1 MSDVPDIYTNAVSVS
16 ASLYEVTLGLFL
28 VTPEVDEPEPRKPK
42 PVARVRMSPQQAMA
56 LSLALTA
63 HLEIYGEQFTEI
75 FLPDELVMR
84 LSGEETGET
93 T

>member
-1 MSDVPDIYTNAVSVS
+1 MNNVPDIYTNATEIT
-16 ASLYEVTLGLFL
+16 ASLYEVAFGFYL
-28 VTPEVDEPEPRKPK
+28 VTTTPGEEGGERRLV
-42 PVARVRMSPQQAMA
+42 VRVRMSPQQAMA
-56 LSLALTA
+56 LNLLLDR
-63 HLEIYGEQFTEI
+63 HLKAYGEQFTEI

>member
-1 MSDVPDIYTNAVSVS
+1 MSDVPDIYTNAVSLSV
-16 ASLYEVTLGLFL
+16 SLYEVTLGLYL
-28 VTPEVDEPEPRKPK
+28 VTPEVDEAEHRKA
-42 PVARVRMSPQQAMA
+42 VARVRMSPQQAMA
-56 LSLALTA
+56 LSLALTT
-63 HLEIYGEQFTEI
+63 HLKVYGEQFTEI